1 MISIQD
7 KELLVHRAFKKSLIV
22 IMTFLNVKKLKLKLK
37 LENKDQEV
45 KKEH

>member
-7 KELLVHRAFKKSLIV
+7 KGLLVHRAFRKSQTVTMIS
-22 IMTFLNVKKLKLKLK
+22 LNVKKSRLKLK